1 MSSLVIEYPLQHF
14 LKPIR
19 IHLWLFRTHVLPYL
33 SRSLLR
39 IKGISSFFCLFVLLF
54 LLSVP
59 LATSAQEVIA
69 NPSLA
74 EVSVKLNALRAIF
87 SMRLRAWPDG
97 TPVKVFVL
105 DDDAKVHISF
115 SKKKLQIFP
124 HQLRYAWDRLVYS
137 GTGQAPTLVAS
148 EEEMR
153 KKVAATPGAIG
164 YLPEDL
170 IDATVRILMV
180 Q

>member
-1 MSSLVIEYPLQHF
+1 MISRIMPLKGLLPIIF
-14 LKPIR
+14 LAIIACSPS
-19 IHLWLFRTHVLPYL
+19 Y
-33 SRSLLR
+33 
-39 IKGISSFFCLFVLLF
+39 C
-54 LLSVP
+54 
-59 LATSAQEVIA
+59 QEVIV
-69 NPSLA
+69 NPHL
-74 EVSVKLNALRAIF
+74 EKEGLKLNALRAIF
-87 SMRLRAWPDG
+87 SMRLRAWSDG
-97 TPVKVFVL
+97 TPVRVFVL
-105 DDDAKVHISF
+105 GDEARVHISF

-137 GTGQAPTLVAS
+137 GTGQAPIKVNS

-170 IDATVRILMV
+170 IDESVHVLHI

>member
-1 MSSLVIEYPLQHF
+1 VISRITVLKGLLPTIF
-14 LKPIR
+14 LAMIACSPG
-19 IHLWLFRTHVLPYL
+19 Y
-33 SRSLLR
+33 
-39 IKGISSFFCLFVLLF
+39 C
-54 LLSVP
+54 
-59 LATSAQEVIA
+59 QEVIV
-69 NPSLA
+69 NPHLEKESL
-74 EVSVKLNALRAIF
+74 KLNALRAIF
-87 SMRLRAWPDG
+87 SMRLRAWSDG

-105 DDDAKVHISF
+105 GDEAQVHISF

-137 GTGQAPTLVAS
+137 GTGQAPIKVNS

-170 IDATVRILMV
+170 IDESVHVLHI

>member
-1 MSSLVIEYPLQHF
+1 LKGLLPTIF
-14 LKPIR
+14 LAMIA
-19 IHLWLFRTHVLPYL
+19 
-33 SRSLLR
+33 
-39 IKGISSFFCLFVLLF
+39 C
-54 LLSVP
+54 
-59 LATSAQEVIA
+59 SAGSCQEVIV
-69 NPSLA
+69 NPHLKKESL
-74 EVSVKLNALRAIF
+74 KLSALRAIF

-105 DDDAKVHISF
+105 GDEAQVHINF

-137 GTGQAPTLVAS
+137 GTGQAPIKVSS

-164 YLPEDL
+164 YLPKDL
-170 IDATVRILMV
+170 IDKSVHVLHIR
-180 Q
+180 

>member
-1 MSSLVIEYPLQHF
+1 MRPFGVIS
-14 LKPIR
+14 R
-19 IHLWLFRTHVLPYL
+19 ITLF
-33 SRSLLR
+33 
-39 IKGISSFFCLFVLLF
+39 KGL
-54 LLSVP
+54 
-59 LATSAQEVIA
+59 LATILLTIIASSPGYCQEVIV
-69 NPSLA
+69 NPGL
-74 EVSVKLNALRAIF
+74 ENEGLKLNALRAIF
-87 SMRLRAWPDG
+87 SMRLRAWSDG

-105 DDDAKVHISF
+105 SDDARVHVSF

-137 GTGQAPTLVAS
+137 GTGQAPMKVGS
-148 EEEMR
+148 EEEML

-170 IDATVRILMV
+170 IDETVHVLHI